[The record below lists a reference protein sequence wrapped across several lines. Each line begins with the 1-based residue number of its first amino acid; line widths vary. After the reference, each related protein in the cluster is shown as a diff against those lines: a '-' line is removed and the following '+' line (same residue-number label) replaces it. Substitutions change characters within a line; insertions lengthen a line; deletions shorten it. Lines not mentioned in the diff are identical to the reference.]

1 MSPRLTRSINAA
13 SASSSAAIKFYIS
26 QNRCGHKVA
35 RQWGKNFWKIRFR
48 PDAAFPHINNVLS
61 SDIPNEVLEF
71 ISEQIASMEQLEVLL
86 LVSSQPDR
94 EWSAEA
100 VFSEIQS
107 SLPSVTQ
114 RLQDFCERGLMVQPR
129 PLVFRYSPA
138 TRDLAETIRALSA
151 AYKEKRVK
159 IIETI
164 YRKPLDDVQ
173 TFADAFKLR
182 KDNPNG

>member
-1 MSPRLTRSINAA
+1 
-13 SASSSAAIKFYIS
+13 
-26 QNRCGHKVA
+26 
-35 RQWGKNFWKIRFR
+35 
-48 PDAAFPHINNVLS
+48 
-61 SDIPNEVLEF
+61 
-71 ISEQIASMEQLEVLL
+71 MEQLEVLL

-114 RLQDFCERGLMVQPR
+114 RLQEFCERGLMAQPK

-138 TRDLAETIRALSA
+138 TLTLADTVRALSA